1 MCLYM
6 RWQKKPPCFFRKN
19 PFMKNRIVRILITI
33 ALSFVATAAYAQNS
47 FKVSIKLVDENTG
60 EPVAFATTSLTET
73 GAETADKYVLTDVKG
88 ESVFTKVK
96 KGTYVLKAEIMGYK
110 SFVQEVTVDKNI
122 DFGTV
127 KMAEDVEALDA
138 ASVSAVG
145 NPIIVKKDTIEYT
158 ASSFKTS
165 DNDMLEDLLKKLPG
179 VEVNSDG
186 SITANGETISKIT
199 IDGKTFFLDD
209 PQLASKNLPAKMI
222 EKVKVVERKS
232 EQARF
237 TGIDDGEE
245 EFIIDLSIYKGMMD
259 GWFGNLSGGGGH
271 DFPDKGYYN
280 DEHKFADE
288 GWRYQSGAIVG
299 NFKDHSQLTLI
310 LNANNTNNRGFNDLA
325 GGMMGGGMRGGM
337 GGGMGGGMMGGGMR
351 GGMGGGMMGG
361 MGGGITSS
369 WMGGANGAW
378 DLFDGDMELSSNYL
392 YNGSNSF
399 TESESHQITY
409 MQDESQLI
417 NDESSVSTRNT
428 GGHRI
433 GVRLDHEFSPSSSIL
448 FEPQFNFG
456 GGDFNEYSDFATNTI
471 GADGVEHKTN
481 DGFSTSYGDNK
492 NWTASGR
499 FLYRQRLGKAGRTLS
514 LNANYN
520 FSNNDMTSYNQSL
533 TQVDTNKDNQW
544 DENPEIVNQKY
555 LQNSKSSSLTGRLV
569 YTEPLI
575 ENLYL
580 EASYQ
585 YSWSRSNSTKD
596 AFNSGTS
603 VFGDGYILYDPTG
616 ETPDALYSNSIL
628 NQNINQR
635 AGLTFSWQ
643 TNKLTAQLGAS
654 ANPTHTYNETNGE
667 TYESNV
673 INWSPEARI
682 RFYFNDYTN
691 MMLNYN
697 GRSAQPSTSQLMPV
711 PDNTNPL
718 NVSLGNPYLQPYFN
732 HNARWNFGYT
742 NMSSFMS
749 INGNISGGM
758 VQNAITN
765 AQWYDNAGVQ
775 YSIPVNG
782 PGTYNANAMLMI
794 NSPIGMSNFS
804 IMSMTNARYN
814 QSTSY
819 IGTNNL
825 DSDKYYDAQTVSFDY
840 DAFNRDFAGLVK
852 GGQLT
857 ENNTMTTGVMQMLR
871 LTYRN
876 DFIELIAGG
885 RTNMSKSWYTM
896 NSVSQKA
903 TWTNN
908 ASFEMNWTLPFGM
921 NLITDINYN
930 WYNGYTTP
938 QEPEFVWNAEITQLL
953 LNNKCTLALRAYD
966 LLNQAKSLMVT
977 DNSNYHLESRTNTLG
992 RYVVVA
998 FTYRFGTFGNRGNRG
1013 PGMGMGRG
1021 GMRGGPGAGGMGGGM
1036 RGGMGGGMGRGP
1048 MGPPPGGMMR

>member
-1 MCLYM
+1 
-6 RWQKKPPCFFRKN
+6 
-19 PFMKNRIVRILITI
+19 MKNRIVRILITV
-33 ALSFVATAAYAQNS
+33 AFSLMATAAYAQNS
-47 FKVSIKLVDENTG
+47 FKVSLKLVDANTN
-60 EPVAFATTSLTET
+60 EPVSFATTSLTLA
-73 GAETADKYVLTDVKG
+73 GADEAAKYVLTDTEGK
-88 ESVFTKVK
+88 SDFTKVK
-96 KGTYVLKAEIMGYK
+96 KGTYTLKAEIMGYK
-110 SFVQEVTVDKNI
+110 AHVQEITVDKNI
-122 DFGTV
+122 DLGV
-127 KMAEDVEALDA
+127 IKMAEDVEALDA
-138 ASVSAVG
+138 ASVTAVG
-145 NPIIVKKDTIEYT
+145 NPIIVKKDTVEYT

-179 VEVNSDG
+179 IEVSSDG
-186 SITANGETISKIT
+186 SITANGETITKIT

-232 EQARF
+232 DQAQF
-237 TGIDDGEE
+237 TGIDDGQE

-259 GWFGNLSGGGGH
+259 GWFGNVTAGAGH
-271 DFPDKGYYN
+271 DAPDKGYYN
-280 DEHKFADE
+280 EDHKFAEE
-288 GWRYQSGAIVG
+288 GWRYQGGAIVG

-325 GGMMGGGMRGGM
+325 GGMMGG
-337 GGGMGGGMMGGGMR
+337 MMGGGGMR
-351 GGMGGGMMGG
+351 GG

-369 WMGGANGAW
+369 WMGGVNGAW
-378 DLFDGDMELSSNYL
+378 DLFDGDMELSGNYL
-392 YNGSNSF
+392 YNGSNSYV
-399 TESESHQITY
+399 EQESHKITY
-409 MQDESQLI
+409 KNDGSHLL
-417 NDESSVSTRNT
+417 NDESGTSTRNT

-433 GVRLDHEFSPSSSIL
+433 GIRLDHEFSPSSSIL

-456 GGDFNEYSDFATNTI
+456 GGDFSEFSDFATNTL
-471 GADGVEHKTN
+471 GVDGIERKTN
-481 DGFSTSYGDNK
+481 QGFNTSYGDNK

-533 TQVDTNKDNQW
+533 TQVDLNKDNEW
-544 DENPEIVNQKY
+544 DQNPTIVNQMY

-569 YTEPLI
+569 YTEPLV

-585 YSWSRSNSTKD
+585 YSWSRSNSLKD
-596 AFNSGTS
+596 AFDSGTNE
-603 VFGDGYILYDPTG
+603 FGDGFIIYDPIG
-616 ETPDALYSNSIL
+616 ATPNAEYSNSIL
-628 NQNINQR
+628 NENINQR
-635 AGLTFSWQ
+635 AGITFSWQ
-643 TNKLTAQLGAS
+643 TDKLTAQLGAA
-654 ANPTHTYNETNGE
+654 ANPTHTYNKTNGE

-673 INWSPEARI
+673 VNWSPEARI

-691 MMLNYN
+691 MQLNYN
-697 GRSAQPSTSQLMPV
+697 GRSSQPSTSQLMPV
-711 PDNTNPL
+711 PDNTNPIS
-718 NVSLGNPYLQPYFN
+718 VSLGNPYLQPYFN

-765 AQWYDNAGVQ
+765 AQWYDQASVQ

-794 NSPIGMSNFS
+794 NAPLGLSNFS

-819 IGTNNL
+819 IGNDNL
-825 DSDKYYDAQTVSFDY
+825 ATDKYYDAANVTFDY
-840 DAFNRDFAGLVK
+840 EAFNRDFPDLGKTDAFTK
-852 GGQLT
+852 
-857 ENNTMTTGVMQMLR
+857 NNTMTTGVMQMLR

-876 DFIELIAGG
+876 DVVELVAGG

-896 NSVSQKA
+896 NSVNQKA

-921 NLITDINYN
+921 NLITDVNYN
-930 WYNGYTTP
+930 WYNGYSSP
-938 QEPEFVWNAEITQLL
+938 QKSEFVWNAEITQLL
-953 LNNKCTLALRAYD
+953 FNNKCTIALRAYD
-966 LLNQAKSLMVT
+966 LLNQAKNLTVSDV
-977 DNSNYHLESRTNTLG
+977 SNYHLESRSNTLG

-998 FTYRFGTFGNRGNRG
+998 FTYRFGTFGNNRG
-1013 PGMGMGRG
+1013 GRGPGMGMGMGRG
-1021 GMRGGPGAGGMGGGM
+1021 GMRGGPAGGPMGGGM
-1036 RGGMGGGMGRGP
+1036 RGGMGRGP
-1048 MGPPPGGMMR
+1048 MGPPAGGMMR